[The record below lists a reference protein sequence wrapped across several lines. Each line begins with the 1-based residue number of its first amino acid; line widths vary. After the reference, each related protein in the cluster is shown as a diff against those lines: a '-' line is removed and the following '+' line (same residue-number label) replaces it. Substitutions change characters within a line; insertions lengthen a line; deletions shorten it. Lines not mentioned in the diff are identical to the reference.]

1 MTGPLVQNATV
12 RTNRTKDSVHPIP
25 VRAITF
31 AELWSGYVTGNPF
44 KPDPT
49 DKADYSNQ
57 CALRLSAT
65 FHRLGIEMKSFS
77 QKTVRPMP
85 GAKVLGRVLMNGR
98 PAATRAYELGEWL
111 KLQPFAGLPP
121 QPEDVTGKD
130 WETQVKART
139 GIIMFHGYWARRGE
153 ERGEAGGGHR
163 RVRGPQRG
171 CLAPLDCQPM
181 ALVLRC
187 VYRGHDHLL
196 LFPLHAMSD
205 PFHRPGP
212 VRGTWPASSA
222 N

>member
-1 MTGPLVQNATV
+1 VTGPLVQNATV

-130 WETQVKART
+130 WETKVKART
-139 GIIMFHGYWARRGE
+139 GIIMFHGYWRREGE
-153 ERGEAGGGHR
+153 VSTGASGGHIDLWNGAR
-163 RVRGPQRG
+163 LTNNGAAGTLETFARFSLGIHDPWV
-171 CLAPLDCQPM
+171 PLYSD
-181 ALVLRC
+181 LRNSK
-187 VYRGHDHLL
+187 RI
-196 LFPLHAMSD
+196 LF
-205 PFHRPGP
+205 FG
-212 VRGTWPASSA
+212 VQ
-222 N
+222 